1 VTKPAGHYVD
11 TACPLDC
18 PDSCSLKVS
27 IENGRLTTIDGGDHN
42 PTTNGYIC
50 AKVRRFGDRVYGA
63 DRLMRPGFRVG
74 PPGSG
79 VFEWVSWDDAL
90 GRVAEAMLTAKARF
104 GAESVLPYFYGGSN
118 GLLSQDT
125 TDARLFR
132 RFGASRLA
140 RTLCASATGA
150 ASQGLYGKMP
160 SVAYQDYVHAR
171 LIVVWG
177 ANPSASGIH
186 LVPYIRQAQKHGAA
200 LVVIDPRST
209 PLARLADLHLP
220 IRPGSDLAVA
230 LAMHKH
236 LFDTGRAAAPFLE
249 AHTTGADRLRER
261 AQEWTVAR
269 AADLAG
275 VPEADLQRLA
285 ELYADASPALIR
297 CGWGLERNRNGGG
310 AVAAILALPAVGGK
324 FGVRGGGFTLSN
336 SSAWSITKTWI
347 DQDEPDTRLVN
358 MNHLGRMLTEPVEP
372 PVKVLFVYNCNPLAT
387 VPHQNLVRRGLER
400 EDLVTIVF
408 DQVLTD
414 TARYADIVLP
424 ATTFVEQYDFARA
437 YGPISLQLTRPVID
451 PVGEA
456 RPNVDV
462 FAELEERLG
471 LAREGEPRDEIE
483 MMLRVMGELPHGAGV
498 ALQEGTRAVPDF
510 GPTPVQFVDVF
521 PRTPD
526 RKAHLFP
533 EELEREAPMGLY
545 RYQPDPGTA
554 QYPLALLSPSSEKTI
569 SSSLAELVK
578 QPAALVI
585 HPDDARPR
593 HLEEGDAVRIFN
605 DLGEVR
611 CVASIAPTVR
621 PGTVSLPKG
630 LWSRHTQNGSTA
642 NALAPDT
649 LTDLGAGACFNDARV
664 QVARVDDDA
673 SGIGPFDELRTAL
686 SKVEGRDSGL
696 GIRAPG
702 VALPVPKHIH

>member
-1 VTKPAGHYVD
+1 MITPVGHHVD

-27 IENGRLTTIDGGDHN
+27 IENGRVTTIDGGDHN

-63 DRLMRPGFRVG
+63 DRLLKPGVRIG
-74 PPGSG
+74 PRGSG
-79 VFEWVSWDDAL
+79 VFEWTSWDDAL
-90 GRVAEAMLTAKARF
+90 GRVVDALRDAKARF
-104 GAESVLPYFYGGSN
+104 GGESVLPFCYGGSN
-118 GLLSQDT
+118 GLLTQDT

-150 ASQGLYGKMP
+150 ANQGLYGKMP
-160 SVAYQDYVHAR
+160 SVAYQDFVHAR

-186 LVPYIRQAQKHGAA
+186 LVPYIREAQRNGAT

-230 LAMHKH
+230 LALHRH
-236 LFDTGRAAAPFLE
+236 LFETGRADAAFLA
-249 AHTTGADRLRER
+249 AHTTGADALRER
-261 AQEWTVAR
+261 AQEWTTAR
-269 AADLAG
+269 AAEIAG

-285 ELYADASPALIR
+285 DLYASASPALIR
-297 CGWGLERNRNGGG
+297 CGWGLERNRNGGN

-336 SSAWSITKTWI
+336 SSAWGITKTWI
-347 DQDEPDTRLVN
+347 DADEPATRLVN
-358 MNHLGRMLTEPVEP
+358 MNHLGRMLTEDVDP

-400 EDLVTIVF
+400 DDLVTIVF
-408 DQVLTD
+408 DQVMTD

-424 ATTFVEQYDFARA
+424 ATTFVEHYDFARA
-437 YGPISLQLTRPVID
+437 YGPISLQLTQPAIAV
-451 PVGEA
+451 VGEA

-462 FAELEERLG
+462 FAEIEARLG
-471 LAREGEPRDEIE
+471 LARDGEPRDEIE
-483 MMLRVMGELPHGAGV
+483 MMLRIMGELPHGAGQ
-498 ALQEGTRAVPDF
+498 AMQEGARAVPDF

-521 PRTPD
+521 PRTTD
-526 RKAHLFP
+526 GKVHLFP
-533 EELEREAPMGLY
+533 EELEREAPLGLY

-554 QYPLALLSPSSEKTI
+554 AYPLALLSPSSEKTI

-578 QPAALVI
+578 QPALLVI
-585 HPDDARPR
+585 HPEDAHPR
-593 HLEEGDAVRIFN
+593 RIEEGHTVRVFN
-605 DLGEVR
+605 ELGEVR
-611 CVASIAPTVR
+611 CLASIAPTVR

-630 LWSRHTQNGSTA
+630 LWGRHTINGATA

-664 QVARVDDDA
+664 QVERVEDDTT
-673 SGIGPFDELRTAL
+673 GIG
-686 SKVEGRDSGL
+686 DSGF
-696 GIRAPG
+696 GVRAVG
-702 VALPVPKHIH
+702 VAPPIPDRLH

>member
-1 VTKPAGHYVD
+1 VIKPVSHVVD

-27 IENGRLTTIDGGDHN
+27 LEDGRVTTIDGGDLN
-42 PTTNGYIC
+42 PATNGYIC
-50 AKVRRFGDRVYGA
+50 AKVRRFADRVYGA
-63 DRLMRPGFRVG
+63 DRLLRPGFRVG

-90 GRVAEAMLTAKARF
+90 GRVAEAMGTARAHF
-104 GAESVLPYFYGGSN
+104 GAESVLPYYYGGSN
-118 GLLSQDT
+118 GLLTQDT

-171 LIVVWG
+171 LIIVWG

-186 LVPYIRQAQKHGAA
+186 LVPYIREAQKNGAV

-220 IRPGSDLAVA
+220 IRPGSDLPVA
-230 LAMHKH
+230 LAMHTH
-236 LFDTGRAAAPFLE
+236 LFDTGRAATSFLE

-261 AQEWTVAR
+261 AAPWTVAR
-269 AADLAG
+269 AAEVAG
-275 VPEADLQRLA
+275 VANGDLQRLA
-285 ELYADASPALIR
+285 ELYADTSPALIR
-297 CGWGLERNRNGGG
+297 CGWGLERNRNGGS
-310 AVAAILALPAVGGK
+310 ATAAILALPAVGGK

-336 SSAWSITKTWI
+336 SSAWGVDKSWI
-347 DQDEPDTRLVN
+347 GEDEPATRLVN
-358 MNHLGRMLTEPVEP
+358 MNHLGRMLTGPVEP

-387 VPHQNLVRRGLER
+387 APHQNLVRRGLER

-408 DQVLTD
+408 DQVMTD

-437 YGPISLQLTRPVID
+437 YGPISLQLTQPVID
-451 PVGEA
+451 AVGEA

-462 FAELEERLG
+462 FAELEDRLG
-471 LAREGEPRDEIE
+471 LARPDEPRDEVE
-483 MMLRVMGELPHGAGV
+483 MMLRVLGNLPHGAG
-498 ALQEGTRAVPDF
+498 AAIQDGRRAVPDF
-510 GPTPVQFVDVF
+510 GPTPIQFVDVF

-526 RKAHLFP
+526 RRVHLFP
-533 EELEREAPMGLY
+533 DELEREAPIGLY
-545 RYQPDPGTA
+545 GFQPDPATA
-554 QYPLALLSPSSEKTI
+554 QYPLSLLSPSSEKTI

-585 HPDDARPR
+585 HPEDARLR
-593 HLEEGDAVRIFN
+593 HIEEGDSVRVFN
-605 DLGEVR
+605 ELGEVR
-611 CVASIAPTVR
+611 CVVSIAPTVR
-621 PGTVSLPKG
+621 PGAVSLPKG

-664 QVARVDDDA
+664 QVERVEVDPP
-673 SGIGPFDELRTAL
+673 GVG
-686 SKVEGRDSGL
+686 DSGL
-696 GIRAPG
+696 GIGSPTVAPP
-702 VALPVPKHIH
+702 ALKHIH